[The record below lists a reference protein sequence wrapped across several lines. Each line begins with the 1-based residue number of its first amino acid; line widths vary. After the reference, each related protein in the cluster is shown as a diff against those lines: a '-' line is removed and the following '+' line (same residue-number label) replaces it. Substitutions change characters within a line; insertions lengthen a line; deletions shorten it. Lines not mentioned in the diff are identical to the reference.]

1 MSTAY
6 PTPDSAGPHNPYAA
20 PQQPPSGQPEPQ
32 TFQSAETTAGR
43 KGGCTKWGG
52 IGAGILAVLA
62 LMGSCLGGDADGP
75 DGGPTTTAQTAE
87 PTTEQATA
95 PATAQTSKAPLE
107 TETAAPS
114 ENSPEQAAPSPRAD
128 EVPREYRN
136 ALRSAENYLEF
147 SAFSYQ
153 GLYDQ
158 LTSEYADQ
166 FPADAAQ
173 YAVDN
178 LQVDWNEQALKS
190 AKQYLEFSPMS
201 DAELYDQL
209 VSEYGEQ
216 FTPEQ
221 AQYAID
227 HLDG

>member
-6 PTPDSAGPHNPYAA
+6 PTPDPNGPHNPYAA
-20 PQQPPSGQPEPQ
+20 PQPQGFGQPTPQ
-32 TFQSAETTAGR
+32 PQPQPFESTDAASGG
-43 KGGCTKWGG
+43 KGSCAKWGG
-52 IGAGILAVLA
+52 IAAGVLAVLV
-62 LMGSCLGGDADGP
+62 LMASCLGGDSESDPAGVTE
-75 DGGPTTTAQTAE
+75 TTSTAPLATQRDETTSAPAFTREEASAE
-87 PTTEQATA
+87 PTTEEA
-95 PATAQTSKAPLE
+95 
-107 TETAAPS
+107 AAPS
-114 ENSPEQAAPSPRAD
+114 SKAED
-128 EVPREYRN
+128 VPREYRN